1 MQVSLGRS
9 FQLPLVLSGQRK
21 KKKKK
26 KKAPPRKAPAQQVR
40 SPGWLLEGRSLAV
53 GLRLPAPE
61 AESQP
66 QNIAPSG
73 QEPNC
78 FSQPRQRLS
87 WRTLW
92 RVFVSFNYAVVILYL
107 KFMQYVKPGRKI
119 FLKQIM
125 RMRGWEF
132 PNTWELGWVY
142 PDISFSQVNQRYH
155 RASLKGWK

>member
-1 MQVSLGRS
+1 MGCRSYSESLS
-9 FQLPLVLSGQRK
+9 WKVFSTSTPCIWSK
-21 KKKKK
+21 KKKESS
-26 KKAPPRKAPAQQVR
+26 PQENPSPASQK
-40 SPGWLLEGRSLAV
+40 PGLALRRWWWGCSCQLEA
-53 GLRLPAPE
+53 A
-61 AESQP
+61 SQP
-66 QNIAPSG
+66 QNITPSG

-87 WRTLW
+87 WRALW

-125 RMRGWEF
+125 RIRGWEF

-142 PDISFSQVNQRYH
+142 PDISFSQVSHSYR